1 MAKTYLQKS
10 NLAEIESLR
19 TSFNSNLNLQTF
31 NSDLKADLQLEFEAW
46 LNDWTTKAYRE
57 GVVSATV

>member
-1 MAKTYLQKS
+1 MDRVYLQKS

-46 LNDWTTKAYRE
+46 LNEWTTSAYRQ
-57 GVVSATV
+57 GVVAATV

>member
-1 MAKTYLQKS
+1 MAKVYLQKS
-10 NLAEIESLR
+10 NLAELESLR

-57 GVVSATV
+57 GVTAATI